1 MRRKERTS
9 PCQWWRRRK
18 KGRDDDAVDADEVAK
33 HVAGG
38 KVRNA
43 DPRRKSEQFTRLNN
57 TGAKKKRRFT
67 LRRRWIFRDNRTQ
80 VQ

>member
-9 PCQWWRRRK
+9 PCQWWQRRK
-18 KGRDDDAVDADEVAK
+18 EGRDDGVDADEVAK

-43 DPRRKSEQFTRLNN
+43 DPRRKNEQFTRLNN
-57 TGAKKKRRFT
+57 TGAKKRRFT
-67 LRRRWIFRDNRTQ
+67 LRRT
-80 VQ
+80 